1 VDATVEGHWAADT
14 LVLGMSD
21 KDMDKDLLLAAEV
34 ADWACELSLF
44 RTTMIATTMV
54 ARCRV

>member
-1 VDATVEGHWAADT
+1 
-14 LVLGMSD
+14 MSD